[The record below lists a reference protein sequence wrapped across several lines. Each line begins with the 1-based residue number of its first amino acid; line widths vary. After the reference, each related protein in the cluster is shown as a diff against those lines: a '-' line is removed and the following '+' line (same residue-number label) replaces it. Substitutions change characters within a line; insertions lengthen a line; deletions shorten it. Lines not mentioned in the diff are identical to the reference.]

1 MSRAVLAGLVLALSV
16 PAAADIFIVRHA
28 ERKDLKDDK
37 STLSAA
43 GFKRAEDLR
52 RVLSSVDLKAVY
64 RTEYE
69 RTLQTAAPTAA
80 AHRLT
85 PIELKSDD
93 VQGLAKALRAL
104 PPLQDALVVGH
115 TDTIPDLLH
124 ELGVSTR
131 AVIASGDY
139 DNLFIVAPRANGEP
153 DFHWLH
159 YGDASAP
166 AAAPAA
172 MKRKP

>member
-1 MSRAVLAGLVLALSV
+1 MRRALLPALVLALGV

-28 ERKDLKDDK
+28 EKK
-37 STLSAA
+37 SSDEKATLSEA
-43 GFKRAEDLR
+43 GFKRAGDLR
-52 RVLSSVDLKAVY
+52 RVLASVDLKAVY

-69 RTLQTAAPTAA
+69 RTRQTAAPTAA
-80 AHRLT
+80 AHNLT

-93 VQGLAKALRAL
+93 VQGLAKALRAR
-104 PPLQDALVVGH
+104 PPLEDVLVVGH
-115 TDTIPDLLH
+115 SDTIPNILH

-131 AVIASGDY
+131 AVIGSGDY
-139 DNLFIVAPRANGEP
+139 DNLFIVASRGDGEP
-153 DFHWLH
+153 GFHWLH
-159 YGDASAP
+159 YGDAPAP